1 MVLRVMPS
9 ESQESN
15 KIPVA
20 FCSNF
25 LLSIPHSLLA
35 AGYHFEVLV
44 AKKLETLRCEDGDG
58 R

>member
-1 MVLRVMPS
+1 MQS

-25 LLSIPHSLLA
+25 LLSIPHLLLA

-44 AKKLETLRCEDGDG
+44 SKKLGTWRCEDGDG